1 VDTFARIAND
11 KGHRRPWSALGAF
24 GFTIGGFGAAFAL
37 AACCA
42 LPMLL
47 AGVGLGGA
55 WLFGIARIAAHH
67 RIIFLGAAAVFL
79 MGGAVTLGRQVSDGC
94 ATGWC
99 RYRAVRSV
107 LAAALVGGLV
117 LLVLGYRYV

>member
-1 VDTFARIAND
+1 
-11 KGHRRPWSALGAF
+11 LGAF

-55 WLFGIARIAAHH
+55 WLFGIARVAAHH
-67 RIIFLGAAAVFL
+67 RLIFLVMAAVFL
-79 MGGAVTLGRQVSDGC
+79 VGGAVALGRQLSDGC

-99 RYRAVRSV
+99 RHTAVRSL

>member
-1 VDTFARIAND
+1 MRETAND

-42 LPMLL
+42 LPILL

-55 WLFGIARIAAHH
+55 WLFGIARIARHH
-67 RIIFLGAAAVFL
+67 RIIFLVAAAVFL